1 MLIVQTMHSRSFG
14 RKTINAYCSLWA
26 GVVGFCSLFSLLTGD
41 VVSAMKWRRLRK
53 LPPSSRA
60 FITSNPLYKWRIW
73 FNSSPRSGR
82 CCLALASLRH
92 KIKAALWFKKFLE
105 KNHLGKIRLGPP
117 QTRDLRVCLRSA
129 TFFCNSPLFSTNLK
143 VFLRTRGSWPQ
154 SRHWGVGG
162 GMAWVAHLFPLS
174 SQ

>member
-14 RKTINAYCSLWA
+14 RKTINAYYSLWA
-26 GVVGFCSLFSLLTGD
+26 GVVGFCFLFSLLTGD
-41 VVSAMKWRRLRK
+41 VVSAMKWHRLRK

-60 FITSNPLYKWRIW
+60 FITSNPVYKWRIW
-73 FNSSPRSGR
+73 FNSLPRRGR

-105 KNHLGKIRLGPP
+105 KKSFRENPP
-117 QTRDLRVCLRSA
+117 WSFQTRDLRVCLKSA
-129 TFFCNSPLFSTNLK
+129 TFFSNSPLFSTNPRGFWELVGPGPK
-143 VFLRTRGSWPQ
+143 VATGGW
-154 SRHWGVGG
+154 G